1 MKVTTNEVMAAGIE
15 LDDFPILRV
24 KANGKRLVYLDSA
37 ATAQK
42 PTPVLDAVR
51 TYYKAENANPHR
63 GNYALSVRAT
73 ELYEG
78 ARETVRAFINA
89 AKAEEII
96 FTRNTT
102 EALNLLAY
110 SYGMH
115 NLHAGD
121 EIVISIAE
129 HHSNLIPWQQVA
141 QATGAVLKYL
151 YLDDNSRITPEEI
164 DAKITEKTKLV
175 GIVHVSNV
183 LGTVNPVKEIVAKA
197 HSVGAVAVVD
207 LAQSIPHFPV
217 DVRDIDADFAV
228 FSGHKMLAPMGIGV
242 LYGKEKL
249 LNAMPPFLFGG
260 DMIEYVYEQEAS
272 FAPLP
277 AKFEAG
283 TQNVGGAVGLAAAIE
298 YIRKIGYDRIRMVD
312 SRLVHY
318 AFSRLREL
326 PYVTIYG
333 DGGAG
338 NRCGVISFNIQDVH
352 PHDVASILDNDGVAI
367 RAGHHCAQPL
377 MRYLGIN
384 ATCRASFYF
393 YNTPADVD
401 AFVESVKKVRGVMGY
416 GS

>member
-1 MKVTTNEVMAAGIE
+1 MAASKTAQTRVD
-15 LDDFPILRV
+15 LSDFPILQT
-24 KANGKRLVYLDSA
+24 KTTNGNHLVYLDSA

-42 PTPVLDAVR
+42 PLPVLDAVR
-51 TYYKAENANPHR
+51 QYYEEENANPHR

-73 ELYEG
+73 ERYEE
-78 ARETVRAFINA
+78 ARALTREFINA
-89 AKAEEII
+89 KEDAEVI

-102 EALNLLAY
+102 ESLNLIAY

-115 NLHAGD
+115 FIHEGD

-141 QATGAVLKYL
+141 RARGATLKYL
-151 YLDDNSRITPEEI
+151 YLDKNGRITEEEI
-164 DAKITEKTKLV
+164 AEKITEKTKLV
-175 GIVHVSNV
+175 AIVHVSNV
-183 LGTVNPVKEIVAKA
+183 LGTVNPVKEIVKKA
-197 HSVGAVAVVD
+197 HDVGAVAVVD

-217 DVRDIDADFAV
+217 DVQDIDADFAV

-242 LYGKEKL
+242 LYGKRELLEK
-249 LNAMPPFLFGG
+249 MPPFLFGG
-260 DMIEYVYEQEAS
+260 DMIEYVYEQEAT

-283 TQNVGGAVGLAAAIE
+283 TQNVGGAVGLAAAIR
-298 YIRKIGYDRIRMVD
+298 YIQKVGYDHIREID
-312 SRLVHY
+312 SKLVHY

-326 PYVTIYG
+326 DYITIYG

-352 PHDVASILDNDGVAI
+352 PHDVASILDADGVAI

-377 MRYLGIN
+377 LRYLGIN

-393 YNTPADVD
+393 YNTPEDVD
-401 AFVESVKKVRGVMGY
+401 TFVESVKKVRGVLGY
-416 GS
+416 GSK